1 MDQLPQAPTRRWLY
15 TLIAIAKVLIVIAV
29 SGIIIVGELTDGMMD
44 MLAQYERAKFA
55 ERSRRGLAQKVRQG
69 KPIVTHRPP
78 YGYRLA
84 DDGCFE
90 VREDHM
96 QVVRRILT
104 QAADG
109 QSVYAITQ
117 ALNAEGIPSPSGRPA
132 WSKAS
137 VRYLLNSDLYMPHD
151 YAEVAALGSTETAA
165 TLDNGHTYGLWAFNK
180 RRTKTWNEP
189 YGKGDYRKR
198 WQSEHRSPDQLL
210 YAPVPDRGL
219 PHSVV
224 EAARRDVKSRAR
236 KPSAAARR
244 FWELSG
250 GIARCAECGSVLS
263 PHTVFSGDGYK
274 RENHYYSCRSRY
286 NNTAKTCENRHSN
299 RAEELEALVWEAVSD
314 TVSDEDAIREKFDS
328 YAAHFR
334 RSGSDERHARL
345 TAQLEK
351 LEGRRSNL
359 IDMAADGTIT
369 RDDLRVRL
377 AAIEEESETI
387 RRVLKAISGDANLV
401 REIEVLRDTL
411 IEGTRL
417 GYYQHIS
424 TPKERYDLYRRM
436 GLRVEV
442 DGDGNAIISG
452 ALLPGGAFVSEASR
466 RPPALRRRSPPP
478 R

>member
-1 MDQLPQAPTRRWLY
+1 VARTIARRSR
-15 TLIAIAKVLIVIAV
+15 AFNDRGDE
-29 SGIIIVGELTDGMMD
+29 SPEGELTDGMMD

-69 KPIVTHRPP
+69 KPIVTRRPP

-84 DDGCFE
+84 DDGYLR
-90 VREDHM
+90 VREDQM
-96 QVVRRILT
+96 EVVRRILT

-117 ALNAEGIPSPSGRPA
+117 VLNAEGIPSPTACPT

-137 VRYLLNSDLYMPHD
+137 VRYLLNSDLYKPHD
-151 YAEVAALGSTETAA
+151 YAEVVALVSTETAA
-165 TLDNGHTYGLWAFNK
+165 TLDKGRTYGLWAFNK
-180 RRTKTWNEP
+180 QRTKTWDESDGN
-189 YGKGDYRKR
+189 GDYRKR
-198 WQSEHRSPDQLL
+198 WHNEHRSPDQLL
-210 YAPVPDRGL
+210 YAPVPDCEL
-219 PHSVV
+219 PRSVV
-224 EAARRDVKSRAR
+224 EAARRNVKSRAR
-236 KPSAAARR
+236 KPSGAAPR

-263 PHTVFSGDGYK
+263 PHTVISGDGHK

-299 RAEELEALVWEAVSD
+299 RAEELEALVWEGVSE

-334 RSGSDERHARL
+334 RSGSDERRAQL

-369 RDDLRVRL
+369 RDDLRARL
-377 AAIEEESETI
+377 AATEEESETI
-387 RRVLKAISGDANLV
+387 RRVLKAVSGDANLA
-401 REIEVLRDTL
+401 REIEVLRDSL
-411 IEGTRL
+411 IEGTRM

-424 TPKERYDLYRRM
+424 TPKERHDLYRRM

-442 DGDGNAIISG
+442 DGDAMVSG
-452 ALLPGGAFVSEASR
+452 TLLPGGAFVSEDSR
-466 RPPALRRRSPPP
+466 RPPAPRRRSPPP